1 LRDRLYAVACA
12 SMLVY
17 GIVLSLPGTVLGLPE
32 TAAELGLTLTSRG
45 SLISAL
51 FVGLL
56 LGSLLSGPIVDA
68 LGYRASLA
76 LSSGLVA
83 LAMPLL
89 AVMRTPLL
97 AGVTIVALGVASAGM
112 NTASNA
118 LSSDLFPGERAVRM
132 NRLAILVGIG
142 GVMMPVTTVVASVAV
157 SWRTV
162 VVAGGV
168 LAAMVALACAWVPP
182 ITTVASRP
190 HSLGVALRRFAR
202 RPGFVWLAAAL
213 LLGGGNEAAL
223 AGWISTYLQAAGF
236 SASVATWILA
246 SHWVGLIVA
255 RVTLSPRV
263 ERTKVVAVVRSA
275 IAAAVCVAV
284 FVLVGAHGWL
294 AVMPFLIGCAVALVV
309 PTMLA
314 HAGDRYPGNMS
325 ALFGLLL
332 TLLQVG
338 GIALPAAIGVISDR
352 AGVRP
357 GVSLIAFSCLC
368 VALLVWLARHA
379 DRVESSSTSEE
390 TA

>member
-32 TAAELGLTLTSRG
+32 IAAELGLTLTSRG

-97 AGVTIVALGVASAGM
+97 AGVTIVALGVAAAGM

-118 LSSDLFPGERAVRM
+118 LSSDLFPGERAIRM

-168 LAAMVALACAWVPP
+168 LAAVVALACAWVPSATAIVSP
-182 ITTVASRP
+182 P
-190 HSLGVALRRFAR
+190 HSLGQALRRFAR

-236 SASVATWILA
+236 SASVSTWILA

-263 ERTKVVAVVRSA
+263 ERTKAVAVVRSA
-275 IAAAVCVAV
+275 LAAAVCVAV
-284 FVLVGAHGWL
+284 FVLVGAHVWL

-352 AGVRP
+352 AGLRP

>member
-1 LRDRLYAVACA
+1 
-12 SMLVY
+12 MLVY

-284 FVLVGAHGWL
+284 FVLVGAHVWL

>member
-1 LRDRLYAVACA
+1 
-12 SMLVY
+12 MLVY
-17 GIVLSLPGTVLGLPE
+17 GIVLSLPGTVLGLSE

-51 FVGLL
+51 FIGLL
-56 LGSLLSGPIVDA
+56 FGSLLSGPIVNA
-68 LGYRASLA
+68 LGYRTSLA

-118 LSSDLFPGERAVRM
+118 LSSDLFPGERAIRM
-132 NRLAILVGIG
+132 NRLAILVGMG
-142 GVMMPVTTVVASVAV
+142 GVLMPVTTVVSSVLV

-168 LAAMVALACAWVPP
+168 LAALVALSCVWVPAA
-182 ITTVASRP
+182 VRVEGSSRGAPP
-190 HSLGVALRRFAR
+190 HSLGYALRRFAR
-202 RPGFVWLAAAL
+202 QPGFLWLAAAL

-236 SASVATWILA
+236 NASTSTWLLA
-246 SHWVGLIVA
+246 SHWLGLIVA
-255 RVTLSPRV
+255 RLTLSPRV
-263 ERTKVVAVVRSA
+263 ERTKAAAVVRSA
-275 IAAAVCVAV
+275 VAGATSVGV
-284 FVLVGAHGWL
+284 FVLISAHGWL
-294 AVMPFLIGCAVALVV
+294 AIMPFVLGCAIALAV

-314 HAGDRYPGNMS
+314 LAGDRYPGNMS

-338 GIALPAAIGVISDR
+338 GIALPSAIGFIADR
-352 AGVRP
+352 GGLRL
-357 GVSLIAFSCLC
+357 GVSLIAFSSLV
-368 VALLVWLARHA
+368 VALLVRMAF
-379 DRVESSSTSEE
+379 DKDQVESSSTSEE